1 MRHLVSGVSLRIL
14 PRMVARSRILSSLSC
29 VSFLFSSLACSSSDG
44 DERPG
49 PSTDNGGS
57 TGESPAGGG
66 STAPEPSGGGT
77 APEPGNGGGAAVD
90 LSIVDPPAGA
100 ATVTVSI
107 NSAQT
112 HPISENIY
120 GMNVGQMEADEVNAL
135 VAEVGFTVGRAG
147 GNRFSAYNWETNAS
161 NAGSDWFFHNDG
173 YLSASD
179 VPGAAVDGV
188 LQAANAGS
196 ISALLTLQLNDYVA
210 ADKDETDVRETA
222 DFLTSRFLAN
232 VLEKGSAFSTTPDTT
247 DGTVYQD
254 EFLNWAKETYPDS
267 NLIVSLDNEPDLW
280 SSTWEIF
287 WPTAPTYDDVVERN
301 LAAARMVKMIVPSAE
316 VAGFASFGWYGWETL
331 TGSDDYATKGEFLD
345 YYLDQCAA
353 AEATDGQ
360 RLIDYVDLHWYP
372 EARGDDS
379 RITDGATTAG
389 AVEARVQAPR
399 SLWDPTYVEDS
410 WITNDSIGGEA
421 IQLLPRIQGQIDEHY
436 PGTKLA
442 IAEWDYGANNHVSG
456 AIAAADVLG
465 IFGREGVGQSSHWFA
480 GDDQYFTYG
489 AYQVY
494 RNYDGQG
501 GKFGSVGVEATTSDP
516 VASSVYAAL
525 DPDDPS
531 MMKVVLINK
540 RDAAQIVDLD
550 IAHDQELKS
559 AQVYVLD
566 ASAAD
571 TVNLTARPQARA
583 SVRAVTSNQF
593 KYEMPP
599 MSVSLLVASTSDN
612 FLPTQSWPAPVVL
625 GEAEGATFDADAE
638 GWSITGTSPIDGA
651 STLTW
656 DGAEGDP
663 APGSLS
669 VHVPFTD
676 RGQQVQVGPASGAL
690 NLIDNKLSVKV
701 KRTGDFDGGVM
712 VYFVQG
718 EWWGAHGWTLLNG
731 EDWVTIDVSP
741 AAVIESA
748 ASLDPN
754 ATFDPSAIDSWGI
767 IFNTGDTGSGTPGEV
782 TFHVDSALLQP
793 IN

>member
-1 MRHLVSGVSLRIL
+1 MVRGVFVRIL
-14 PRMVARSRILSSLSC
+14 PRMALVRSRILPSLSC
-29 VSFLFSSLACSSSDG
+29 ISVLFLSFACSNGDGDRGAGSSD
-44 DERPG
+44 
-49 PSTDNGGS
+49 NG
-57 TGESPAGGG
+57 
-66 STAPEPSGGGT
+66 
-77 APEPGNGGGAAVD
+77 GGGAAPQAGGGAAGSSDNGGGGGAAPQAGGGGGVAPVD
-90 LSIVDPPAGA
+90 LGIVDPPAGA
-100 ATVTVSI
+100 ATVTVAI
-107 NSAQT
+107 DSAQT
-112 HPISENIY
+112 HPISESVY
-120 GMNVGQMEADEVNAL
+120 GMNVGQMEAEKVNAL
-135 VAEVGFTVGRAG
+135 IAEVGFTVGRAG

-161 NAGSDWFFHNDG
+161 NAGSDWYFHNDG
-173 YLSASD
+173 YLSESD

-188 LQAANAGS
+188 LQAAEAGS

-222 DFLTSRFLAN
+222 DFLTSRFVAN
-232 VLEKGSAFSTTPDTT
+232 VLEKGSAFSTTPDTS

-254 EFLNWAKETYPDS
+254 EFLNWAKETYPGS
-267 NLIVSLDNEPDLW
+267 KLIVSLDNEPDLW
-280 SSTWEIF
+280 SGTWEIF

-301 LAAARMVKMIVPSAE
+301 LAGARMVKKILPTAE
-316 VAGFASFGWYGWETL
+316 VAGYASFGWYGWETL
-331 TGSDDYATKGEFLD
+331 TGSDDYAAKGEFLN
-345 YYLDQCAA
+345 YYLDKCAA
-353 AEATDGQ
+353 AEEADGQ

-372 EARGDDS
+372 EAVGDDA
-379 RITDGATTAG
+379 RVTDGTTTAG
-389 AVEARVQAPR
+389 AVEARLQAPR

-456 AIAAADVLG
+456 ALAAADVLG

-489 AYQVY
+489 AYQIY

-501 GKFGSVGVEATTSDP
+501 GKFGSLGVEATTSDP
-516 VASSVYAAL
+516 VSSSVYAAL

-540 RDAAQIVDLD
+540 SDAAQIVELN

-571 TVNLTARPQARA
+571 TVGLTARPQARA
-583 SVRAVTSNQF
+583 SVRAAASNQF

-612 FLPTQSWPAPVVL
+612 FLPDQAWPAPVVL

-638 GWSITGTSPIDGA
+638 GWSITGTSPIDEA

-656 DGAEGDP
+656 DSVEGDP

-669 VHVPFTD
+669 VQAAFTD
-676 RGQQVQVGPASGAL
+676 RNQQVQVGPASGAL

-718 EWWGAHGWTLLNG
+718 EWWGAHGWTTLNS

-741 AAVIESA
+741 AALIESA

-782 TFHVDSALLQP
+782 TFHVDSALLQT